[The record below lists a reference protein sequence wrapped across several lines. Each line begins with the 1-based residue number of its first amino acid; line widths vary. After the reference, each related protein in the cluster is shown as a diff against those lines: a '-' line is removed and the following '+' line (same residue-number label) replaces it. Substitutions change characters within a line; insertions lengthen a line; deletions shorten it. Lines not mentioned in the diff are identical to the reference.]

1 MKGAGRWEPNV
12 LAAVRE
18 NDPGSGRG
26 WDPPILPLSSLG
38 SEQ

>member
-1 MKGAGRWEPNV
+1 MKGAGRWKPNV

-18 NDPGSGRG
+18 NDLGFGKG
-26 WDPPILPLSSLG
+26 WDLPIPPLSSSG